1 MKFIYFVILILLM
14 EAIVNLKNKGSRK
27 LKIESSSHRT
37 NKLDFFSDNYKKYKG
52 FTIYKFDH
60 KGRFYLYKNRGVKGV
75 LGKGGKG
82 QTVAVKKYKPNSTK
96 ITSKKYVV
104 KISSGSIGDYP
115 YSLLSKKFPMFAP
128 PALSETERKNIL
140 AGIRKK
146 IQNFLNDL
154 ADNNINRLKYLTKVG
169 MLRNCKNVMEIY
181 DFKIFGPNNRVAI
194 LQEYIN
200 SSFSATNINV
210 ILQYSVANFKR
221 FVNTLLEAVHC
232 FHEQYKM
239 IHLDIKPDNFMIR
252 KLADANNSH
261 AILIDIDQAY
271 TLDIFNREAVDME
284 VEIPSTKPFVN
295 ETFQQWKQ
303 NKNSEGRINH
313 IDSFDQLKS
322 YKEDEFQLGL
332 TLGLMFCNYSIRDI
346 YSKITRNDCNSL
358 KTTMFRNDPEEFK
371 KFHNLVEGL
380 SAETLG
386 ERLSIED
393 AIKEYNKN

>member
-1 MKFIYFVILILLM
+1 
-14 EAIVNLKNKGSRK
+14 
-27 LKIESSSHRT
+27 
-37 NKLDFFSDNYKKYKG
+37 
-52 FTIYKFDH
+52 
-60 KGRFYLYKNRGVKGV
+60 
-75 LGKGGKG
+75 
-82 QTVAVKKYKPNSTK
+82 
-96 ITSKKYVV
+96 
-104 KISSGSIGDYP
+104 
-115 YSLLSKKFPMFAP
+115 
-128 PALSETERKNIL
+128 
-140 AGIRKK
+140 
-146 IQNFLNDL
+146 
-154 ADNNINRLKYLTKVG
+154 
-169 MLRNCKNVMEIY
+169 
-181 DFKIFGPNNRVAI
+181 
-194 LQEYIN
+194 
-200 SSFSATNINV
+200 
-210 ILQYSVANFKR
+210 
-221 FVNTLLEAVHC
+221 
-232 FHEQYKM
+232 
-239 IHLDIKPDNFMIR
+239 
-252 KLADANNSH
+252 
-261 AILIDIDQAY
+261 
-271 TLDIFNREAVDME
+271 ME